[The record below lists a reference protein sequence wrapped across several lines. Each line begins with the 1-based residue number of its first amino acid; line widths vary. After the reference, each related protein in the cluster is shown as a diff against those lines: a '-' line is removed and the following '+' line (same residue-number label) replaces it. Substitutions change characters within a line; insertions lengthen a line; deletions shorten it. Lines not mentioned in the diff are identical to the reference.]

1 MSESKKF
8 VAEWLLIICGLIAG
22 SLFLSSCTAN
32 RHLQISQN
40 HYEKA
45 IAKGHN
51 PTDDTTKTML
61 IARPVILAVSDS
73 NRFNYL
79 SDVNTLLMRDSCLNE
94 AARDRIIKIVDSI
107 IIQVPKDIEIDTVY
121 TLDNGGKIFVSVRDA
136 KVNISVENI
145 CIETIVYVER
155 LPYWAKWLIGISILF
170 LILILFR
177 ILSKIFL

>member
-8 VAEWLLIICGLIAG
+8 VAEWLLIICVLIAG
-22 SLFLSSCTAN
+22 ALFLSSCTAN

-45 IAKGHN
+45 IAKGYE
-51 PTDDTTKTML
+51 PTEDTTKTML

-107 IIQVPKDIEIDTVY
+107 IIQVPKDIKIDTVY

-155 LPYWAKWLIGISILF
+155 LPYWAKWVIGISILF
-170 LILILFR
+170 LILILFS